1 MKSGR
6 ELVPALIGPAFEL
19 LEKRVSTTDRQ
30 RSPRRSPTQR
40 GTSILALSAVT
51 LLAASASV
59 PSLAATPSN
68 PALQADRVEVRK
80 ADRLLLLY
88 RGGTELA
95 RFQVALGGSPVGPKR
110 CQGDQKTPEGR
121 YRITGHYPKSE
132 YHLALHVS
140 YPNADDRKASAAL
153 HCPTGGD
160 IYIHGLPNGQGAI
173 GAAHR
178 LRDWTLGCIALT
190 DPEIEEIAA
199 RVPDGTVLDILP

>member
-1 MKSGR
+1 M
-6 ELVPALIGPAFEL
+6 AL
-19 LEKRVSTTDRQ
+19 TDRPPSLRRPPTPW
-30 RSPRRSPTQR
+30 RSVT
-40 GTSILALSAVT
+40 GLFLASA
-51 LLAASASV
+51 LLAAAAAAQPPASP
-59 PSLAATPSN
+59 PSTPA
-68 PALQADRVEVRK
+68 PKADRVEIRK

-140 YPNADDRKASAAL
+140 YPNAADRKASAAL
-153 HCPTGGD
+153 GCPTGGD

-178 LRDWTLGCIALT
+178 LRDWTLGCVALT

>member
-1 MKSGR
+1 M
-6 ELVPALIGPAFEL
+6 P
-19 LEKRVSTTDRQ
+19 TDRPC
-30 RSPRRSPTQR
+30 SPARPPRTRHGVLSL
-40 GTSILALSAVT
+40 SLSAT
-51 LLAASASV
+51 LLGAVTAAAT
-59 PSLAATPSN
+59 AATP
-68 PALQADRVEVRK
+68 PASPAPKADRVEIRK

-88 RGGTELA
+88 RGTTELA
-95 RFQVALGGSPVGPKR
+95 RYQVALGGSPVGAKR

-153 HCPTGGD
+153 GCPTGGD
-160 IYIHGLPNGQGAI
+160 IYIHGLPNGRGAI

-178 LRDWTLGCIALT
+178 LHDWTLGCIALT
-190 DPEIEEIAA
+190 DPEIEEVAA